1 MGCCGG
7 MGSIPGQCSGLK
19 VTAVA
24 EIQSLAWELPCAEGV
39 AIKKRKKKLKEIS
52 PILFLGCTLGI
63 NLWCGG
69 GGWNPWLKEEAALI
83 LHSRGHS
90 SSQFTLVTGC
100 GLLVSIVLTRKE
112 VTEWGR
118 GRGLRVWYFNCEGE
132 VISDGEIYLPEE
144 PLWSLFSP
152 SLTSMCIA

>member
-1 MGCCGG
+1 

-69 GGWNPWLKEEAALI
+69 GG
-83 LHSRGHS
+83 
-90 SSQFTLVTGC
+90 
-100 GLLVSIVLTRKE
+100 
-112 VTEWGR
+112 
-118 GRGLRVWYFNCEGE
+118 
-132 VISDGEIYLPEE
+132 
-144 PLWSLFSP
+144 
-152 SLTSMCIA
+152 